1 MKPSLRV
8 LMMVKLYH
16 FMILQECVNV
26 ELRRAEKWTEERWGG
41 ALKKDQQS
49 PNYFGADLG
58 TQGQH
63 SSKLSMMI

>member
-1 MKPSLRV
+1 
-8 LMMVKLYH
+8 
-16 FMILQECVNV
+16 MILQECEMW

-49 PNYFGADLG
+49 PNYFGGDLG